1 MPQGIKPLWLF
12 LCERSHKMTTEEKN
26 KVRQRFLEMLEEL
39 EDGELHEVP
48 LIDESEE
55 KDENDDAV

>member
-1 MPQGIKPLWLF
+1 MPQGRTHSAAIF
-12 LCERSHKMTTEEKN
+12 MERSHKMTTEEKN